1 MTKHINLSLLRCLV
15 VDDNAHMRKLT
26 ATTLYGLGVKEIYEA
41 ADGATATK
49 ILEEFNVDI
58 IVLDWVMSPE
68 DGIAITRRIRSKTES
83 SNPFLPIVML
93 TGHTERIHIEEARD
107 AGVTEF
113 LSKPMSVKGLAM
125 RIFSIID
132 KPRPFVRNSNFFGPD
147 RRRHNGTIYRGP
159 ERRQMILEVTDG

>member
-1 MTKHINLSLLRCLV
+1 MTKYMNLSLLRCLV

-26 ATTLYGLGVKEIYEA
+26 ATTLYGLGIKEIHEA
-41 ADGATATK
+41 ADGAAAAKT
-49 ILEEFNVDI
+49 LEEFSVDI
-58 IVLDWVMSPE
+58 VVLDWVMSPE
-68 DGIAITRRIRSKTES
+68 DGIAITRRIRSKSES
-83 SNPFLPIVML
+83 PNPFLPIIML
-93 TGHTERIHIEEARD
+93 TGHTEKIHIEQARD

-132 KPRPFVRNSNFFGPD
+132 KPRPFVRNSNFFGPN
-147 RRRHNGTIYRGP
+147 RRRHAGAFYRGP